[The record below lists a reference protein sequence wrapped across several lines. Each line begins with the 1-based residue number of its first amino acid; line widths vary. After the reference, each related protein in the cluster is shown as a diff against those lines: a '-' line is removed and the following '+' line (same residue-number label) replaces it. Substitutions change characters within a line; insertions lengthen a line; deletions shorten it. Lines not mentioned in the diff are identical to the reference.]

1 MQTVDPKFWYI
12 TQSIE
17 WDKQKRKSVNVRI
30 YLQMKVIEYN
40 NELREWANEGGRE
53 KLLAIGNDANNSKN
67 EY

>member
-1 MQTVDPKFWYI
+1 MQTVGPKFWYI

-40 NELREWANEGGRE
+40 KNSVNE
-53 KLLAIGNDANNSKN
+53 
-67 EY
+67 